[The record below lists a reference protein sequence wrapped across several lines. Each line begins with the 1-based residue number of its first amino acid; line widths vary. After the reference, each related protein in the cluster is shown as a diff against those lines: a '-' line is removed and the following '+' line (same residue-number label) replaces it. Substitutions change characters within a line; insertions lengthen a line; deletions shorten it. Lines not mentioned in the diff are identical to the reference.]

1 MHSRSKYEESELV
14 ELLKERSEAAFH
26 YLYDHYAGALQ
37 TVILAIVKDRE
48 MSSDVL
54 QEVFVKIWRQVAQY
68 DNTKGRLFTWMVN
81 IARNAS
87 IDMLRSKG
95 YKNTQKNQELPENV
109 YQTTGGVE
117 TKPDNIGVRSFLQFL
132 NPEHR
137 AVLDLSYFQGFSH
150 DEISKILQ
158 IPIGTVKTRIRA
170 AVLQLRRFMN
180 G

>member
-1 MHSRSKYEESELV
+1 
-14 ELLKERSEAAFH
+14 
-26 YLYDHYAGALQ
+26 
-37 TVILAIVKDRE
+37 
-48 MSSDVL
+48 
-54 QEVFVKIWRQVAQY
+54 
-68 DNTKGRLFTWMVN
+68 MVN